1 MASLSHEAPNV
12 CGMNADRIAADV
24 ARHHHGLL
32 TRRDLIEREVTER
45 EIDHR
50 LAIGRWERVY
60 PGVYRIA
67 GVPRSWEQRLLAAC
81 LAAAP
86 GWASHRS
93 AARLW
98 GLWTPDRDVV
108 EVVVNKTRGPRLGDT
123 TVHRASDLDAEHHVT
138 VRHGIP
144 VTKPARTL
152 VDLGMSCSQ
161 GVVDKAVTDA
171 VASKLVTLDGLRVA
185 LKEVGRRGRTGA
197 GYLRRSLETLYGV
210 PDSHLEGL
218 ALRVLQ
224 RYGVPP
230 PVLQWELVVNGRR
243 YLVDQAW
250 PSARLVVE
258 LDGSAVH
265 ATPQALVDDNRRQN
279 DLVEAGLTVLRFT
292 HADVAGSPELYAARI
307 LRVLGTRAA
316 A

>member
-1 MASLSHEAPNV
+1 MTIDTIVATTARRQS
-12 CGMNADRIAADV
+12 GIV
-24 ARHHHGLL
+24 ARSQV
-32 TRRDLIEREVTER
+32 IELGVTSR
-45 EIDHR
+45 AIQHR
-50 LAIGRWERVY
+50 LVTGRWERIH

-67 GVPRSWEQRLLAAC
+67 GTRTTWEQRVLAAC
-81 LAAAP
+81 LAAEPA
-86 GWASHRS
+86 WASHRS

-108 EVVVNKTRGPRLGDT
+108 EIVVNKTRGPRLDGVS
-123 TVHRASDLDAEHHVT
+123 VHRASDLDRAQHVA

-171 VASKLVTLDGLRVA
+171 IATRLVTLDGLRVA

-197 GYLRRSLETLYGV
+197 GYLRRSLETLYGI
-210 PDSHLEGL
+210 PDSHLEAL

-224 RYGVPP
+224 GYGVPP
-230 PVLQWELVVNGRR
+230 PILQWEVVVNGRQ
-243 YLVDQAW
+243 YVVDQGW
-250 PSARLVVE
+250 PAARLAVE
-258 LDGSAVH
+258 LDGAATH
-265 ATPQALVDDNRRQN
+265 ATPEGLIYDNRRQN

-292 HADVAGSPELYAARI
+292 HADVAGTPELYARRI
-307 LRVLGTRAA
+307 LRVLGTATAA
-316 A
+316 